1 MSTAKNW
8 EITNA
13 LVQEVSG
20 QVRQTGEDLEMPP
33 SVDQE
38 IGSCIARAG

>member
-1 MSTAKNW
+1 MRSFRKSPAR
-8 EITNA
+8 
-13 LVQEVSG
+13 
-20 QVRQTGEDLEMPP
+20 VREAGEDLEMPP